1 MVKKPIISAAEAV
14 AKVRDGDVLMMGGFL
29 ACGSPH
35 TLIQA
40 LKAQGTKDMTLIC
53 NDTAAH
59 DFKSGKI
66 NGVGHLVQGRQF
78 KKIIASHIGL
88 NQETQRQMN
97 AGETEVELVPQGT
110 LIERIRAGGFGLGG
124 VLTPTGLG
132 TAAAEGQR
140 TIDIDG
146 RTWLLALPLKADFAL
161 VAAEQADY
169 AGNLQYQLTATN
181 FNPIIAMA
189 ATTVI
194 AQPREIL
201 PVGSLPPDTVKTPGV
216 LVNYLI
222 AREETAP

>member
-1 MVKKPIISAAEAV
+1 MSAALPAIKPILTPEAAAELIPDGATLLVGGFMGVGAPHRVLRALARAGRRGLTIISNDATRPGQGVGLLSEAGAV
-14 AKVRDGDVLMMGGFL
+14 AR
-29 ACGSPH
+29 
-35 TLIQA
+35 LI
-40 LKAQGTKDMTLIC
+40 T
-53 NDTAAH
+53 
-59 DFKSGKI
+59 
-66 NGVGHLVQGRQF
+66 
-78 KKIIASHIGL
+78 SHIGL
-88 NQETQRQMN
+88 NPRVQQAML
-97 AGETEVELVPQGT
+97 AGELEVELVPQGT

-132 TAAAEGQR
+132 TAAAQGQR

>member
-1 MVKKPIISAAEAV
+1 MS
-14 AKVRDGDVLMMGGFL
+14 
-29 ACGSPH
+29 
-35 TLIQA
+35 
-40 LKAQGTKDMTLIC
+40 
-53 NDTAAH
+53 
-59 DFKSGKI
+59 
-66 NGVGHLVQGRQF
+66 
-78 KKIIASHIGL
+78 
-88 NQETQRQMN
+88 
-97 AGETEVELVPQGT
+97 VE
-110 LIERIRAGGFGLGG
+110 EM
-124 VLTPTGLG
+124 
-132 TAAAEGQR
+132 
-140 TIDIDG
+140 
-146 RTWLLALPLKADFAL
+146 